1 MHTAAPDRYRGPLDW
16 EKLLWQGCDK
26 MLNAERLYTYKKP
39 SRFLKGFAMHTA
51 APDRYCGLLGRE
63 KLARNIGE
71 KGLNA
76 KKPAFQ
82 LAL

>member
-1 MHTAAPDRYRGPLDW
+1 MNTEAANWQSGLLKWKTNKRIPVKKPINIEKHHRILESFAMHTVAPDRYRG
-16 EKLLWQGCDK
+16 LL
-26 MLNAERLYTYKKP
+26 E
-39 SRFLKGFAMHTA
+39 
-51 APDRYCGLLGRE
+51 RE